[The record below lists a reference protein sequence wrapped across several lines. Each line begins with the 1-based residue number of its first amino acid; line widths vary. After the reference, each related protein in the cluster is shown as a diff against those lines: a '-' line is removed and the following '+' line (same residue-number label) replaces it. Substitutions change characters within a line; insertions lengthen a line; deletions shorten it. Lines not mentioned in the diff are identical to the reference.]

1 MRIARVQKSL
11 LIGVGICALAVAG
24 AFAGRLSAD
33 AIPQGSG
40 GEGAPRMFRR
50 IARALDLTDDQKAQ
64 VKTILRNHSADIT
77 AQMTA
82 SRNAKRALRDA
93 VMAQPLDENAI
104 RGRATDAGRVHAD
117 GAVLF
122 AKIRA
127 EVDPILTPDQREKLK
142 GLQARARSRA
152 DNAVATFQK
161 FLDSP
166 S

>member
-11 LIGVGICALAVAG
+11 LIAIGICALAVAG
-24 AFAGRLSAD
+24 AFAGRVSAD

-40 GEGAPRMFRR
+40 GDGAPKMFRR

-64 VKTILRNHSADIT
+64 VKTILKNHVAEIT

-93 VMAQPLDENAI
+93 VVAQPLDESAI
-104 RGRATDAGRVHAD
+104 RARAADAGRVHAD

-122 AKIRA
+122 ARIRA
-127 EVDPILTPDQREKLK
+127 EVDPILTDDQREKLK
-142 GLQARARSRA
+142 ALQSRSRTRA
-152 DNAVATFQK
+152 DNAVAAFQK
-161 FLDSP
+161 FLNSP